1 MITNRHRLTRRQK
14 RAIEDA
20 YARPVVKALASR
32 AIFAEAQGAI
42 PKVAMTFEL
51 ATGEVVKFELELPE
65 AGAFIEQSISAYRA
79 IVPQLRTGMG
89 GWGS

>member
-1 MITNRHRLTRRQK
+1 MR
-14 RAIEDA
+14 DA

-32 AIFAEAQGAI
+32 AIFNEAQGML
-42 PKVAMTFEL
+42 PKVQMTFEL
-51 ATGEVVKFELELPE
+51 TTGEVVTFELEVAE
-65 AGAFIEQSISAYRA
+65 AGKFIEMSIASYRA

>member
-1 MITNRHRLTRRQK
+1 MR
-14 RAIEDA
+14 DA

-32 AIFAEAQGAI
+32 AIFNEAQGML
-42 PKVAMTFEL
+42 PKVQMTFEL
-51 ATGEVVKFELELPE
+51 TTGEVVTFELEVAE
-65 AGAFIEQSISAYRA
+65 AGIASYRA